1 MAMRPRSSI
10 VRRRILNADLLVAD
24 LAGTCQGGP
33 DGTGCSLRNQQQVI
47 DSQSG
52 YGDLMIYL
60 LPPVQGRR
68 CKLSRQYCRLVAGG
82 GPWQRV
88 KTLTRVSCRPSDPTS
103 WSRCSVTSSRCAL
116 CCTAPGR
123 GADPHL
129 RLDTEKRITRVMRPR
144 LAQRSRRRPRRGA
157 PTADQVH
164 CTFTLRSAAPPG
176 ASDLHLRTC
185 INAEAKTTTL
195 PAQLLGL
202 DSLPLAESVRQQQRR
217 RTESQ
222 YLTTAQSWGRSW

>member
-164 CTFTLRSAAPPG
+164 CTFTLRSAHRQAPPICICVR
-176 ASDLHLRTC
+176 AS
-185 INAEAKTTTL
+185 TL
-195 PAQLLGL
+195 KP
-202 DSLPLAESVRQQQRR
+202 RR
-217 RTESQ
+217 RPCPRSCLGWTV
-222 YLTTAQSWGRSW
+222 YLWRNRYGNNNADEPSLST